1 MKRPLMFLAAGVTAA
16 IASPW
21 SGGSAYASPDF
32 ETFNAND
39 AVWGC
44 AGDPGV
50 MLPPYHCINLKS
62 QGDTG
67 VIHVFAPDQRWPAEG
82 ISTNPKSDT
91 RPCPHDPAAT
101 DGTWWSP
108 LPGVWVCHHR
118 PS

>member
-1 MKRPLMFLAAGVTAA
+1 MRIHALLPLATAA
-16 IASPW
+16 MSVAL
-21 SGGSAYASPDF
+21 SGTAHASPDF
-32 ETFNAND
+32 ETFDAND

-50 MLPPYHCINLKS
+50 ALPPNHCINPKS

-67 VIHVFAPDQRWPAEG
+67 VIHVFAPDPRWPSEG
-82 ISTNPKSDT
+82 ISTNPASDT

-118 PS
+118 LS